1 MIIVASILCFTL
13 MVKAHEICQTNPK
26 TITFL
31 IEGVANSTA
40 VLGHF
45 KSCTYILFTDLESS
59 ASGISTV
66 WPSNILNSDVHML
79 ALWFLTIDY
88 WLVHWAGWFPFFTV
102 VCICLDSVLLVSRFL
117 KWIHCA
123 KFNILLLVASAVH
136 AHN

>member
-1 MIIVASILCFTL
+1 MFYVDGQSSWNLSDKSQNDHISDRGCSQFN
-13 MVKAHEICQTNPK
+13 CC
-26 TITFL
+26 
-31 IEGVANSTA
+31 SWS
-40 VLGHF
+40 HF

-66 WPSNILNSDVHML
+66 WAANILNSDVPML
-79 ALWFLTIDY
+79 ALWFLTIDS

-123 KFNILLLVASAVH
+123 KFNILLVASAVH